1 MRRRE
6 ERGTTFA
13 DVLISTVVVS
23 TAIVATMTT
32 VADSARVYDYFANGP
47 YTALLV
53 AQEVHEA
60 ALTLPWE
67 ADPAATEGLFGPD
80 VFVIQDL
87 DGKSIQPARTAEFS
101 TITNPLNWKQQV
113 EINEVDPNDPSIP
126 AYLDPDALLE
136 LEVKV
141 FDPAD
146 TLVGTFT
153 WWMSPP

>member
-1 MRRRE
+1 MRRDE
-6 ERGTTFA
+6 TGTTFA

-60 ALTLPWE
+60 ALVLPWE
-67 ADPAATEGLFGPD
+67 ADAGATEGLFGPD
-80 VFVIQDL
+80 VFELGDL
-87 DGKSIQPARTAEFS
+87 DGMSIQPARTAEFNP
-101 TITNPLNWKQQV
+101 ITNPLNWKQ
-113 EINEVDPNDPSIP
+113 EIVLNEVDPSDPTIP
-126 AYLDPDALLE
+126 AFLDPDALLE

-141 FDPAD
+141 YDPD
-146 TLVGTFT
+146 DNPVGTFT